1 MSKLHEVLRLLKG
14 IKQSGSQWA
23 ALCPAHDDS
32 SPSLAI
38 SEGDDGRVLLHCHAG
53 CDTKDVVRR
62 IGLSMADLMPPNG
75 AGTKPCKHP
84 AGRPQPG
91 SREAALEYLV
101 RQFGKPSHVWD
112 YHDRN
117 GNVAGATVR
126 FDTPTG
132 KETRPMSLI
141 AGKWVVKGMPEPR
154 PLYGLPALAEAS
166 LVVVTEGEKAAE
178 AARLLGYT
186 ATTSAQGSNSPS
198 KTDWSPLA
206 GKDVVILPDNDAP
219 GRAYGEKAA
228 VILAGLEPSARVK
241 IVTIPGLPDGGDVA
255 DLVHQGDETGI
266 QNLRAQIDQL
276 IAQTPEFAGMMPP
289 SSGNGEPPP
298 GDDDDDGDPRPVIL
312 LDDSDRPGI
321 IDGTVIAISPSF
333 FKYGNEVVRVI
344 NTPGGMTIAVAT
356 QEGIEDIAN
365 RLIRYQK
372 AKRAKNG
379 ETGYVDSCAP
389 PWLGK
394 MISKKQDWPELREL
408 NGIRRGPFLRE
419 DGSIGGLEA
428 GYDAASKYFVDT
440 DEDWSALKSD
450 PTKEDVDAAVKLL
463 RDLVGE
469 FPFENEVSESVWIAS
484 VLTYVA
490 RDAIRG
496 PVPLF
501 LFDATTPGSG
511 KTLLAK
517 IASRIAEGGLPG
529 IVSLS
534 RDKEEQ
540 RKAFTSLLLEGST
553 FIVIDNVTGAIES
566 PVLNGLVTAEVW
578 KDRRLGSNTNVT
590 LPNRAVIIITANY
603 AKFDSDTARRM
614 LRLRLA
620 PKVDHPQDRTFQI
633 PDILDHVRHKRPKLL
648 IAALQILRFHVI
660 NQSLQTAAGRGPD
673 CDAPCLPFGSFESW
687 ARVVQQAMTR
697 LGLADPVLSVED
709 VRKIDVDLVRLR
721 AFIQAWRAWDS
732 SWEGTAQNFIN
743 AVFINSQQSDEV
755 LELQGAT
762 LVFVGKSRDGHPTAS
777 DLGAALGK
785 ASGRVVEGYT
795 IDPFARR
802 AGGNMWRVT
811 PVL

>member
-1 MSKLHEVLRLLKG
+1 
-14 IKQSGSQWA
+14 
-23 ALCPAHDDS
+23 
-32 SPSLAI
+32 
-38 SEGDDGRVLLHCHAG
+38 
-53 CDTKDVVRR
+53 
-62 IGLSMADLMPPNG
+62 
-75 AGTKPCKHP
+75 
-84 AGRPQPG
+84 
-91 SREAALEYLV
+91 
-101 RQFGKPSHVWD
+101 
-112 YHDRN
+112 
-117 GNVAGATVR
+117 
-126 FDTPTG
+126 
-132 KETRPMSLI
+132 
-141 AGKWVVKGMPEPR
+141 
-154 PLYGLPALAEAS
+154 
-166 LVVVTEGEKAAE
+166 
-178 AARLLGYT
+178 
-186 ATTSAQGSNSPS
+186 
-198 KTDWSPLA
+198 
-206 GKDVVILPDNDAP
+206 
-219 GRAYGEKAA
+219 
-228 VILAGLEPSARVK
+228 
-241 IVTIPGLPDGGDVA
+241 
-255 DLVHQGDETGI
+255 
-266 QNLRAQIDQL
+266 
-276 IAQTPEFAGMMPP
+276 
-289 SSGNGEPPP
+289 
-298 GDDDDDGDPRPVIL
+298 
-312 LDDSDRPGI
+312 
-321 IDGTVIAISPSF
+321 
-333 FKYGNEVVRVI
+333 
-344 NTPGGMTIAVAT
+344 
-356 QEGIEDIAN
+356 
-365 RLIRYQK
+365 
-372 AKRAKNG
+372 
-379 ETGYVDSCAP
+379 
-389 PWLGK
+389 

-540 RKAFTSLLLEGST
+540 RKAFTSLFLEGST

-620 PKVDHPQDRTFQI
+620 PRVDHPQDRTFQI

-743 AVFINSQQSDEV
+743 AVFVNSQQSDEV

>member
-1 MSKLHEVLRLLKG
+1 MSKIHEVLRLLKG
-14 IKQSGSQWA
+14 ITQSGSQWA

-62 IGLSMADLMPPNG
+62 IGLSMADLMSPNT
-75 AGTKPCKHP
+75 AGTKQSMHY
-84 AGRPQPG
+84 ARGAQPN
-91 SREAALEYLV
+91 SREAVLKSLD
-101 RQFGKPSHVWD
+101 QKLGKRSQEWE

-117 GNVAGATVR
+117 GNVVGVILR
-126 FDTPTG
+126 FETPRG
-132 KETRPMSLI
+132 KEIRPVSLI
-141 AGKWVVKGMPEPR
+141 DGKWTAKGMPEPR

-166 LVVVTEGEKAAE
+166 VVVVTEGEKAAE

-186 ATTSAQGSNSPS
+186 ATTSAHGSNSPS

-228 VILAGLEPSARVK
+228 VILAGLEPSTRVK
-241 IVTIPGLPDGGDVA
+241 IVTIPGLPDGGDIA
-255 DLVHQGDETGI
+255 DLVRQGDETGL

-276 IAQTPEFAGMMPP
+276 IAETPEFAGMMPP
-289 SSGNGEPPP
+289 PSGNSAA
-298 GDDDDDGDPRPVIL
+298 RPVIL
-312 LDDSDRPGI
+312 IDDSDRPGI
-321 IDGTVIAISPSF
+321 IDGTITAISPLF

-344 NTPGGMTIAVAT
+344 NTPGGMAIAVAT

-365 RLIRYQK
+365 RLIRYQR
-372 AKRAKNG
+372 AKREKNG

-408 NGIRRGPFLRE
+408 RGIRRGPFLRG
-419 DGSIGGLEA
+419 DGTIGGLRH

-529 IVSLS
+529 MASLS
-534 RDKEEQ
+534 RDDQET
-540 RKAFTSLLLEGST
+540 RKAITSLLIEGST
-553 FIVIDNVTGAIES
+553 FIVFDNATGTIES
-566 PVLNGLVTAEVW
+566 APLDLLVTAEIW
-578 KDRRLGSNTNVT
+578 KDRRLGSSTIVT
-590 LPNRAVIIITANY
+590 LPNRTVIIITANH
-603 AKFDSDTARRM
+603 AEFKSDTARRM

-633 PDILDHVRHKRPKLL
+633 PDILHHVRHQRPKLL
-648 IAALQILRFHVI
+648 VAALQIIRFHII
-660 NQSLQTAAGRGPD
+660 NGSSQTAAGRGPD
-673 CDAPCLPFGSFESW
+673 GGAPCLPFGSFESW
-687 ARVVQQAMTR
+687 ARVVQQAMTS
-697 LGLADPVLSVED
+697 LGLADPVLSVEN

-721 AFIQAWRAWDS
+721 AFIRAWREWDP
-732 SWEGTAQNFIN
+732 SWGGTAQNFIS
-743 AVFINSQQSDEV
+743 AVFINPQRTDEV
-755 LELQGAT
+755 LNLQEAT
-762 LVFVGKSRDGHPTAS
+762 LAFVGRSRDGIPTAS

-785 ASGRVVEGYT
+785 VSERVVDG
-795 IDPFARR
+795 FAISQFGRR
-802 AGGNMWRVT
+802 SAGHVWGVVEIVRTT
-811 PVL
+811 PADGV